1 LLLPAR
7 RNARFPRPPAAVSL
21 SRIGRETVLRG
32 DNYFGAAGLGTHP
45 DGSKGAKRTMKPRGK
60 LSKAALARAA
70 ERLRHSHPINHFGFQ
85 LVKAERGRAVFRM
98 QVLELHKQI
107 HRVVHGGV
115 LAMLADT
122 AGGFAA
128 FLAAPQGAR
137 VVTIEMKINFL
148 EGVEKGEIEADAR
161 VLRQGRT
168 TSVVDCDV
176 TDEDG
181 RLVSK
186 ALMTFSV
193 K

>member
-1 LLLPAR
+1 
-7 RNARFPRPPAAVSL
+7 
-21 SRIGRETVLRG
+21 
-32 DNYFGAAGLGTHP
+32 
-45 DGSKGAKRTMKPRGK
+45 MKPRGK

-85 LVKAERGRAVFRM
+85 LVRAERGRAVFRM
-98 QVLELHKQI
+98 RVLEMHKQI

-128 FLAAPQGAR
+128 FLAAPASAR

-186 ALMTFSV
+186 ALMTFAV
-193 K
+193 R

>member
-1 LLLPAR
+1 
-7 RNARFPRPPAAVSL
+7 
-21 SRIGRETVLRG
+21 
-32 DNYFGAAGLGTHP
+32 
-45 DGSKGAKRTMKPRGK
+45 MKPRRK
-60 LSKAALARAA
+60 LTKAEMTRAA
-70 ERLRHSHPINHFGFQ
+70 ERLRLSNPVNHFGFQ
-85 LVKAERGRAVFRM
+85 LAKAERGRVVFRM
-98 QVLELHKQI
+98 PVLDLHKQV

-128 FLAAPQGAR
+128 FLASPSGSR
-137 VVTIEMKINFL
+137 VATIEMKINFL
-148 EGVEKGEIEADAR
+148 EPVEQGEIKADAR

-176 TDEDG
+176 TDQNG

-193 K
+193 IAPKL

>member
-1 LLLPAR
+1 MEP
-7 RNARFPRPPAAVSL
+7 
-21 SRIGRETVLRG
+21 
-32 DNYFGAAGLGTHP
+32 
-45 DGSKGAKRTMKPRGK
+45 KGK

-70 ERLRHSHPINHFGFQ
+70 ERLRHSNPINHFGFQ
-85 LVKAERGRAVFRM
+85 LVRAERGRAVFRM
-98 QVLELHKQI
+98 PVLELHKQI

-128 FLAAPQGAR
+128 FLASPKGSR

-148 EGVEKGEIEADAR
+148 EAVEHGHIQADAR

-168 TSVVDCDV
+168 TSVVDCEV
-176 TDEDG
+176 KDEDG

-193 K
+193 SKK

>member
-1 LLLPAR
+1 
-7 RNARFPRPPAAVSL
+7 
-21 SRIGRETVLRG
+21 
-32 DNYFGAAGLGTHP
+32 
-45 DGSKGAKRTMKPRGK
+45 MKPRGK
-60 LSKAALARAA
+60 LSKADLARAA
-70 ERLRHSHPINHFGFQ
+70 ERLRHSHPVNHFGFQ

-98 QVLELHKQI
+98 PVLDLHKQI

-128 FLAAPQGAR
+128 FLASPSGAR
-137 VVTIEMKINFL
+137 VATIEIKINFL
-148 EGVEKGEIEADAR
+148 EAVEHGEINADAR

-176 TDEDG
+176 TDQDG

-193 K
+193 QLPKLRGR

>member
-1 LLLPAR
+1 
-7 RNARFPRPPAAVSL
+7 
-21 SRIGRETVLRG
+21 
-32 DNYFGAAGLGTHP
+32 
-45 DGSKGAKRTMKPRGK
+45 MKPKGK
-60 LSKAALARAA
+60 LSKADLARAA
-70 ERLRHSHPINHFGFQ
+70 ERLRHSNPINHFGFQ

-98 QVLELHKQI
+98 PVLELHKQI

-115 LAMLADT
+115 LAMLGDT

-128 FLAAPQGAR
+128 FLAAPSGSR

-148 EGVEKGEIEADAR
+148 EGVEHGEIEADAR

-168 TSVVDCDV
+168 TSVAECDV

-193 K
+193 LSPSRR

>member
-1 LLLPAR
+1 MGK
-7 RNARFPRPPAAVSL
+7 S
-21 SRIGRETVLRG
+21 
-32 DNYFGAAGLGTHP
+32 
-45 DGSKGAKRTMKPRGK
+45 MKPRGK

-70 ERLRHSHPINHFGFQ
+70 ERLRHSHPINHFGIQ

-98 QVLELHKQI
+98 PVLELHKQI

-128 FLAAPQGAR
+128 FLAAPAGAR

-148 EGVEKGEIEADAR
+148 EGVEHGEIEADAR

-176 TDEDG
+176 TDEGG

-186 ALMTFSV
+186 ALMTFAV
-193 K
+193 R